1 MTVLPLRPTTGAH
14 RAVTRPG
21 PEARRPRGSAPAAT
35 AAAAAPVAMPVATP
49 VERSL
54 ADRLEAALGAQYKV
68 VRTLGA
74 GGYGEVF
81 LVRDL
86 LLHRVVAVKVLRA
99 ALAADPRERERFRR
113 EARTVAHLTHPG
125 IVPVL
130 AYGEVED
137 AEAGAGSATEAP
149 LCWTM
154 MPCASGGSL
163 ATRLTFN
170 GRMAPAAAVRMLVG
184 LGDALA
190 HAHRQGVVH
199 CDLKPDNV
207 LFASTDDRPLLTD
220 FGIAARPHHDRGIG
234 ALTDVGGTPAWMA
247 PEQRLGIGALDARSD
262 VYALGMLGWVMLA
275 GRLPER
281 TISGRPDRRSMPAD
295 VAPSLVDVLM
305 RALER
310 EPAHRWES
318 AATMAAALERA
329 AWPAWRRRLV
339 TMRDN
344 AYAAL
349 KHVRR
354 FVARLR
360 VA

>member
-1 MTVLPLRPTTGAH
+1 MTILPLRPITGAHRAATRPARGATGTTGTTGAH
-14 RAVTRPG
+14 RAVAIPD
-21 PEARRPRGSAPAAT
+21 APT
-35 AAAAAPVAMPVATP
+35 
-49 VERSL
+49 L
-54 ADRLEAALGAQYKV
+54 AERLERALGAQYKV

-86 LLHRVVAVKVLRA
+86 LLHRVLAVKVLRER
-99 ALAADPRERERFRR
+99 LAADPAERERFRR

-130 AYGEVED
+130 TYGE
-137 AEAGAGSATEAP
+137 AETDGPSP

-170 GRMAPAAAVRMLVG
+170 GRLQPAAATRMLVQ
-184 LGDALA
+184 LCEALA

-207 LFASTDDRPLLTD
+207 LFASGDERPLLTD
-220 FGIAARPHHDRGIG
+220 FGIAARPNQDRGIG
-234 ALTDVGGTPAWMA
+234 AALDVGGTPAWMA
-247 PEQRLGIGALDARSD
+247 PEQRLGIGVLDARSD

-275 GRLPER
+275 ARLPER
-281 TISGRPDRRSMPAD
+281 TISGRPDRSSMPAD
-295 VAPSLVDVLM
+295 VPRALVDVLVCAM
-305 RALER
+305 ER
-310 EPAHRWES
+310 EPGARWDG
-318 AATMAAALERA
+318 APALATALERA
-329 AWPAWRRRLV
+329 AWPTWRRRAAGARDA
-339 TMRDN
+339 TMMFARRT
-344 AYAAL
+344 
-349 KHVRR
+349 RR
-354 FVARLR
+354 FLKRLR

>member
-21 PEARRPRGSAPAAT
+21 PEARRPRGIAAAT
-35 AAAAAPVAMPVATP
+35 AAAAAPVAAPI
-49 VERSL
+49 ERSL

-99 ALAADPRERERFRR
+99 ALAADPKERERFRR

-137 AEAGAGSATEAP
+137 ADTEAP

-170 GRMAPAAAVRMLVG
+170 GRMAPAAAVRMLVA
-184 LGDALA
+184 LCDALA

-329 AWPAWRRRLV
+329 AWPAWRRRLA
-339 TMRDN
+339 TTRDTLR
-344 AYAAL
+344 AAT
-349 KHVRR
+349 KAVRR